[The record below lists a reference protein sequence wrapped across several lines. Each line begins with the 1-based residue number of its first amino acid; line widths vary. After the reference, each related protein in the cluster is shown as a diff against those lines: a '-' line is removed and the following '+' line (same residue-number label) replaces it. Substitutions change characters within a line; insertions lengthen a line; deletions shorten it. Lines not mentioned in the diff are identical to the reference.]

1 MRFPKGE
8 ENGRAFCIKQKKAY
22 LCKDNNHETNVFKS
36 IDMKKYLY
44 LLPIALMAFAA
55 CNGDEPNEGGKTE
68 AKTFAVEPTSVSVA
82 ADATTAS
89 ISVKGNV
96 AWTAVSSNSAVAVS
110 PASGNG
116 AGTISLSFAA
126 NEAET
131 AVTAT
136 ITVATTEAVSTKSF
150 AVSFT
155 QAAAEKVDPTPTPA
169 PADTTFLARWRFAKG
184 SDEDAALTAHFMEDA
199 KITVDGT
206 KITNPESMKPGNGGY
221 YVEPNV
227 AGKGRIEYYNGI
239 DKSDINPGGRC
250 KRVVGAAA
258 LCQFGPWKEDYW
270 LITAE
275 TDEAVAA
282 GTTLHFFAA
291 LRSNTAI
298 TPKHWLA
305 EIKDGD
311 KWVPAMETKKVIVGE
326 VEVEYNMEL
335 TFDHTGGADAGKP
348 NATTALCDV
357 NYTLTSATKDP
368 QLRITCVTTLYAED
382 GMGPAEHIGDFAGST
397 VLTKAANP
405 VVMLVGERDNG
416 GCAPINKN
424 TMICILPAAN

>member
-8 ENGRAFCIKQKKAY
+8 ENGRVFCIKQKKAY

-68 AKTFAVEPTSVSVA
+68 AKSFAVEPTSVSVA

-96 AWTAVSSNSAVAVS
+96 AWTASSDNSAVAVS

-169 PADTTFLARWRFAKG
+169 PADTTYLARWHFGPNSDSEEALNKNFA
-184 SDEDAALTAHFMEDA
+184 ELA
-199 KITVDGT
+199 KLADKSI
-206 KITNPESMKPGNGGY
+206 NPDSNKPGNGGY

-227 AGKGRIEYYNGI
+227 SGKGRIEYYNGV
-239 DKSDINPGGRC
+239 DKTELNPIGRC
-250 KRVVGAAA
+250 KRVVGTAA
-258 LCQFGPWKEDYW
+258 LCQFGPWTEDYW

-291 LRSNTAI
+291 LRANTAI

-311 KWVPAMETKKVIVGE
+311 KWVPAMETKKVTVGE

-335 TFDHTGGADAGKP
+335 TFKNGAAKTEEDP

-357 NYTLTSATKDP
+357 NYTLTSATKNP

-382 GMGPAEHIGDFAGST
+382 GMGPATFIGDFTGST

-405 VVMLVGERDNG
+405 VVMLVGERTNG
-416 GCAPINKN
+416 GCAPINKD
-424 TMICILPAAN
+424 TMICILSAAK

>member
-1 MRFPKGE
+1 MDGYFALNK
-8 ENGRAFCIKQKKAY
+8 KKAY

-55 CNGDEPNEGGKTE
+55 CNGDEPNEGDKTEDKTE

-96 AWTAVSSNSAVAVS
+96 AWTAVCSNSAVAVS

-199 KITVDGT
+199 KLADKT
-206 KITNPESMKPGNGGY
+206 TNPESMKPGNGGY

-227 AGKGRIEYYNGI
+227 SGKGRIEYYNGV
-239 DKSDINPGGRC
+239 DKSEINPGGRC

-291 LRSNTAI
+291 LRANTAI

-335 TFDHTGGADAGKP
+335 TFKNGAAKTAEDP
-348 NATTALCDV
+348 NANTAFVDA

-382 GMGPAEHIGDFAGST
+382 GMGPAEYIGDFAGST
-397 VLTKAANP
+397 VLTKVANP
-405 VVMLVGERDNG
+405 VVMLVGERENG
-416 GCAPINKN
+416 GCAPVNKN